1 MTSDLQQEMLLKL
14 AIYVGTFVLKECLG
28 KVALMSFDEDPTQ
41 IKRSH
46 VNRRM
51 VHGKVL
57 IYFIFASVS
66 HHEVYIND
74 FSGSISSAYIICQQ
88 ERHLLDKAL
97 ISQSSVDGKHY
108 AIKVKKLI

>member
-1 MTSDLQQEMLLKL
+1 MMKFHKLSMTSDLQQEMLLKL
-14 AIYVGTFVLKECLG
+14 VPLYSKNAG

-41 IKRSH
+41 IKR
-46 VNRRM
+46 RM
-51 VHGKVL
+51 VHDKVL

-74 FSGSISSAYIICQQ
+74 FTGSISSAYIICQQ

-97 ISQSSVDGKHY
+97 SQSSVDGKHY
-108 AIKVKKLI
+108 AIKV